1 MTASEGPA
9 PPRRESSP
17 VASTRRPRLC
27 RSVISSPRFAGAVI
41 SAPLEA
47 IQVHKILIEDAVLQ
61 FLADSGLLDLPV
73 LAPEVAPRLVGR
85 EDDPIMTD
93 PAAFDVSQQPTAC
106 ESDRPRGVGVD
117 LVTLFDPVEE
127 TGHELDV
134 STDPTTE
141 MHQVELD
148 PLAVH
153 LHERDE
159 VVDVRSAARTGVEV
173 EDEVVLFGGIEARVG
188 ECTRLVVPGSRIG
201 ITP

>member
-1 MTASEGPA
+1 MPASEGPA

-41 SAPLEA
+41 SSPLVA
-47 IQVHKILIEDAVLQ
+47 IKVLEILIEDAVFQ
-61 FLADSGLLDLPV
+61 FLADSGPLDLPV
-73 LAPEVAPRLVGR
+73 LAPEVAPRLVGS
-85 EDDPIMTD
+85 EDDAIMTD

-134 STDPTTE
+134 AADPTAE
-141 MHQVELD
+141 MNQVELD
-148 PLAVH
+148 PFAIH
-153 LHERDE
+153 LYERDE
-159 VVDVRSAARTGVEV
+159 VV
-173 EDEVVLFGGIEARVG
+173 
-188 ECTRLVVPGSRIG
+188 
-201 ITP
+201 